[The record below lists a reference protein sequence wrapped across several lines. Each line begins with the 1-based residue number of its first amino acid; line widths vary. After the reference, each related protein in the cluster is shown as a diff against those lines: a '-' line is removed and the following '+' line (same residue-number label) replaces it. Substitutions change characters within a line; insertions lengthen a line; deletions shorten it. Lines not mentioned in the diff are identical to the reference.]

1 MKFNRDLVRQ
11 IFNLTSIL
19 GAFGINIWANLA
31 PIKGL
36 TIGEISNQIFGDVLI
51 TPASYAFAIWGV
63 IYLGLISFAVYQFL
77 PAQRHQE
84 KLRRLGYSLGFAS
97 WAQIV
102 WVFVFLSR
110 WFVIS
115 LVAMIAILL
124 PLIGGY
130 LKLRNGDKPFSRQ
143 ERWLMVIPIS
153 IYLGWI
159 SVATILNVAI
169 ALTSVNWNGWEI
181 SPVVWT
187 SMMVAVAGII
197 GATVIKQ
204 QRDRAFGLVLVW
216 ALVAIAVRH
225 WETLAIAL
233 TSVVVAICLVIFL
246 VFQLLR
252 SRRNNFKSAE
262 KPLND

>member
-1 MKFNRDLVRQ
+1 
-11 IFNLTSIL
+11 
-19 GAFGINIWANLA
+19 
-31 PIKGL
+31 
-36 TIGEISNQIFGDVLI
+36 
-51 TPASYAFAIWGV
+51 
-63 IYLGLISFAVYQFL
+63 
-77 PAQRHQE
+77 
-84 KLRRLGYSLGFAS
+84 
-97 WAQIV
+97 
-102 WVFVFLSR
+102 
-110 WFVIS
+110 
-115 LVAMIAILL
+115 
-124 PLIGGY
+124 
-130 LKLRNGDKPFSRQ
+130 
-143 ERWLMVIPIS
+143 MVIPIS

-246 VFQLLR
+246 IFQLLR